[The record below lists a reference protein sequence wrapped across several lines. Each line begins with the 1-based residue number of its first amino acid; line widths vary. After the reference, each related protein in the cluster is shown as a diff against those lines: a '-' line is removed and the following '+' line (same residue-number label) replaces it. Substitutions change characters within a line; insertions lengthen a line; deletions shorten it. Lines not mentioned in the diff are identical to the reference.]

1 MEGYPGNVFGLDFA
15 IVTDPARNGGMSE
28 GSYWWWGIDGT
39 WFWID
44 PVEDLVV
51 IGMIQN
57 TNLRYTR
64 GTLQQMSKEHTYA
77 AITQSH
83 K

>member
-1 MEGYPGNVFGLDFA
+1 
-15 IVTDPARNGGMSE
+15 MSV

-64 GTLQQMSKEHTYA
+64 GTLQHLSKQRAYA
-77 AITQSH
+77 AIEHSH